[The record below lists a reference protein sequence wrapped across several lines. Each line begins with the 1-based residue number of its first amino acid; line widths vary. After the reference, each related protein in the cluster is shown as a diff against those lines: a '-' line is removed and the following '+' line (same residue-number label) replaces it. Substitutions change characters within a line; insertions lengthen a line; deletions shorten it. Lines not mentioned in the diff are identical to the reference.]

1 MSEPHPTQPQR
12 PKMPAQTLKVTK
24 MESGQRLDNYLLK
37 HLKGVPRTHIY
48 RIVRDGQV
56 RVNGGRVRPFVRLA
70 LDDRVRIPPLR
81 RPEPGVGASDQNLLD
96 LTEAILYED
105 EYLLVLNKPAGVA
118 VHGGTG
124 LRGGLIEFMRAQS
137 KDHLELIHRLDK
149 DTSGA
154 LMLAKDSQTLRAMHA
169 VLRQPERGAGIKKTY
184 RALLVGRW
192 HGGKRELKHRLQTFR
207 GPGQIKRSE
216 VSSEGREAHSIF
228 NPVTRF
234 FEHTLMD
241 VEIKTGRLHQVRVH
255 AQAIGLPVAGDR
267 IYGTADANRHI
278 RKFGLTRQ
286 FLHADRLIFQH
297 PIEKRQLDIHAP
309 LPNELDSVLGQ
320 LQTQLTDSRS
330 S

>member
-12 PKMPAQTLKVTK
+12 PKMPSQTLTVTK
-24 MESGQRLDNYLLK
+24 TESGQRLDNYLIK

-48 RIVRDGQV
+48 RIVRDGQI
-56 RVNGGRVRPFVRLA
+56 RVNGGRVRPSVRLA

-81 RPEPGVGASDQNLLD
+81 RPEPGADASDQNLLD
-96 LTEAILYED
+96 LSEAILYED

-137 KDHLELIHRLDK
+137 KGHLELIHRLDK

-154 LMLAKDSQTLRAMHA
+154 LMLAKDSRTLRAMHA
-169 VLRQPERGAGIKKTY
+169 VLRQPEHHAGIKKTY
-184 RALLVGRW
+184 QALLVGRW
-192 HGGKRELKHRLQTFR
+192 RGGRRELKHRLQTFR
-207 GPGQIKRSE
+207 GPGQVKRSE
-216 VSSEGREAHSIF
+216 VSPEGREAHSIF

-234 FEHTLMD
+234 FEHTLMN
-241 VEIKTGRLHQVRVH
+241 VEIRTGRLHQVRVH

-267 IYGTADANRHI
+267 IYGTTDANRHI

-286 FLHADRLIFQH
+286 FLHADRLVFHH
-297 PIEKRQLDIHAP
+297 PIDKRQLDVHAP
-309 LPNELDSVLGQ
+309 LPEELDSVLGQ